1 MIVIFYLT
9 AFKILLPRTSCSDY
23 PVKPYHLWFSLRKN
37 SDVKTEPG
45 TLQCWKC
52 RVLPALA
59 AFSTLPTQ
67 MTSSEKAGYLPFLA
81 NSDLGVMLL
90 FLMTFFCNSLGQIEL
105 ERLLSFVYIR
115 RSGDLILICTEWRIP
130 WPHISFMKSSGNKRF
145 HEWP

>member
-1 MIVIFYLT
+1 M
-9 AFKILLPRTSCSDY
+9 
-23 PVKPYHLWFSLRKN
+23 
-37 SDVKTEPG
+37 
-45 TLQCWKC
+45 
-52 RVLPALA
+52 LPALA

-115 RSGDLILICTEWRIP
+115 RSGDLILICTE
-130 WPHISFMKSSGNKRF
+130 
-145 HEWP
+145 